1 MKWEVRTMRSGT
13 SFFNGTVWKKT
24 FLRFWPIWAA
34 YLALWTMCLPLRGLM
49 ELREDSISG
58 GHKLAEFALGLGEFG
73 GGFSVIAALC
83 FGIMMA
89 MAVCSHLYSSRS
101 ANFNGALPV
110 RREGLFLSYY
120 LAGVA
125 MFLLPNLLVFLLTAV
140 VELAGGI
147 GVYWAPLAFWLV
159 SSTGTAFFFYSFAVF
174 LGMFAGHILAL
185 PVFYGVFNI
194 LAFAVYTLWSAVMS
208 TFYYG
213 YDYAGAPELIV
224 WLTPVEKLCSDLGYS
239 WSSVVISSGAGESYS
254 SGEGFVFSC
263 EGLSTLAAYA
273 AAGLVLAVLALLLYR
288 RRQLES
294 AGDVVAVRAM
304 RPVFKYGVALCSGL
318 FFGYL
323 TSIIL
328 NSGEGFLMGAIL
340 VWGVAGYFAAQM
352 ILDKTFR
359 VFRKWPGAA
368 AVAAVFVALFLM
380 VGFDLTGYETR
391 IPDPA
396 SVERVHVSGLA
407 TPPYDGAG
415 YMDVTLDDQTAI
427 AEIVDL
433 HRAAVE
439 HRSEDAP
446 SASTPSTGRWN
457 FTLRYT
463 LKNGRTM
470 SREYT
475 VEGQA
480 ADENTPG
487 TVYWAVSRI
496 RADRSIAREQYGF
509 DGIEEARR
517 AGGAELWIEYIVE
530 GDTEA
535 EEQAKEAEGDRP
547 ATESASSEYYS
558 SSSLFYQDSAL
569 AIWDAVL
576 ADFDDGNIGVH
587 VPYGRSETRTL
598 YFHWTVREE
607 RTDED
612 GWTVSGRSPVDIVIA
627 VPDTAV
633 KTLAAIAEQ
642 QSPKG

>member
-1 MKWEVRTMRSGT
+1 MRSGT

-34 YLALWTMCLPLRGLM
+34 HLALWTMGLPLRGLM
-49 ELREDSISG
+49 ELREDSLSG
-58 GHKLAEFALGLGEFG
+58 GQELAEFALGLGEYGRTFA
-73 GGFSVIAALC
+73 VISALC
-83 FGIMMA
+83 FGVMMA
-89 MAVCSHLYSSRS
+89 MAVCSHLYFSRS
-101 ANFNGALPV
+101 ANFSGALPV

-120 LAGVA
+120 LAGIA
-125 MFLLPNLLVFLLTAV
+125 MFLLPNLLVFLLTAA

-147 GVYWAPLAFWLV
+147 GVYWTPLAFWLA

-194 LAFAVYTLWSAVMS
+194 LAFAVYTLWMVVMS
-208 TFYYG
+208 MFYYG
-213 YDYAGAPELIV
+213 FSYASAPALVV
-224 WLTPVEKLCSDLGYS
+224 WLTPVERLCADLGCS
-239 WSSVVISSGAGESYS
+239 WSSAVFSSGAGESYS
-254 SGEGFVFSC
+254 SGEGIMFSC
-263 EGLSTLAAYA
+263 EGLSTLAVYA
-273 AAGLVLAVLALLLYR
+273 VAGLVLAVLALLLYR

-323 TSIIL
+323 TSVIL
-328 NSGEGFLMGAIL
+328 NSDGGFLMGAIL
-340 VWGVAGYFAAQM
+340 VWGVAGCFVAQM

-368 AVAAVFVALFLM
+368 AVAAVFVALFLV

-396 SVERVHVSGLA
+396 SVEQVRVTGLPSA
-407 TPPYDGAG
+407 PYDSAG
-415 YMDVTLDDQTAI
+415 NMDVTLDGPAAI
-427 AEIVDL
+427 EEVVDL

-439 HRSEDAP
+439 HRSVD
-446 SASTPSTGRWN
+446 SATGSSTPSTGRWN

-463 LKNGRTM
+463 LKNGRTI

-487 TVYWAVSRI
+487 TVYWAISRI

-509 DGIEEARR
+509 DGVEEARR

-535 EEQAKEAEGDRP
+535 EEQTKEAEGDWP
-547 ATESASSEYYS
+547 ATESASSEYHS
-558 SSSLFYQDSAL
+558 SSFLFYQDSAL

-587 VPYGRSETRTL
+587 EPYGHRESRTL

-612 GWTVSGRSPVDIVIA
+612 GWTVSGRYPVDIVIA

-642 QSPKG
+642 QSPRG

>member
-1 MKWEVRTMRSGT
+1 MKWEVRTMRFGT

-34 YLALWTMCLPLRGLM
+34 YLAMWTMCLPLRGLM
-49 ELREDSISG
+49 TLQKENAFSVNDLTD
-58 GHKLAEFALGLGEFG
+58 FALELGEYG
-73 GGFSVIAALC
+73 GTFSVITALC
-83 FGIMMA
+83 FGVMMA

-101 ANFNGALPV
+101 ANFSGALPV

-120 LAGVA
+120 LAGIA
-125 MFLLPNLLVFLLTAV
+125 MFLLPNLLAFLLTAA

-147 GVYWAPLAFWLV
+147 GVYWTPLAYWLV
-159 SSTGTAFFFYSFAVF
+159 CSTGTAFFFYSFAVF

-185 PVFYGVFNI
+185 PVFYVVFNI
-194 LAFAVYTLWSAVMS
+194 LALAVYTLWTAVMS

-213 YDYAGAPELIV
+213 YDYSGAPGLIV
-224 WLTPVEKLCSDLGYS
+224 WLTPVEKLCADLGCS
-239 WSSVVISSGAGESYS
+239 WNTVTIFSEGESHTAD
-254 SGEGFVFSC
+254 GVAFAC
-263 EGLSTLAAYA
+263 DGLSTLAVYA

-328 NSGEGFLMGAIL
+328 NSDEAFLMGAIL

-368 AVAAVFVALFLM
+368 AVAAVFVALFLV

-396 SVERVHVSGLA
+396 SVEQVRITGLPSA
-407 TPPYDGAG
+407 PYDDAG
-415 YMDVTLDDQTAI
+415 YMDVTLDDPAAI
-427 AEIVDL
+427 EEIIDL
-433 HRAAVE
+433 HRAATE
-439 HRSEDAP
+439 HRSGDTATDGT
-446 SASTPSTGRWN
+446 ATVCWN

-487 TVYWAVSRI
+487 TVYWAISRI
-496 RADRSIAREQYGF
+496 RADRNIAREQYGF
-509 DGIEEARR
+509 DEIEEARQ
-517 AGGAELWIEYIVE
+517 AGAELQVEYVAE
-530 GDTEA
+530 EDTETENRA
-535 EEQAKEAEGDRP
+535 EEAEGDRP
-547 ATESASSEYYS
+547 AAESASTDYS
-558 SSSLFYQDSAL
+558 SMFYQDSAF

-587 VPYGRSETRTL
+587 EPYGHSEERTL
-598 YFHWTVREE
+598 YFRWQV
-607 RTDED
+607 D
-612 GWTVSGRSPVDIVIA
+612 GWNETTIIIA

-633 KTLAAIAEQ
+633 RTLAVIAEL
-642 QSPKG
+642 QSPVD

>member
-24 FLRFWPIWAA
+24 FLRFWPIWAS

-49 ELREDSISG
+49 ALREDGASG
-58 GHKLAEFALGLGEFG
+58 GHELAEFALGLGEFG

-101 ANFNGALPV
+101 ANFSGALPV

-125 MFLLPNLLVFLLTAV
+125 MFLLPNLLVFLLTAA

-147 GVYWAPLAFWLV
+147 GVYWTPLAYWLAC
-159 SSTGTAFFFYSFAVF
+159 STGTAFFFYSFAVF

-224 WLTPVEKLCSDLGYS
+224 WLTP
-239 WSSVVISSGAGESYS
+239 AGELYERLAYGWGLEVNDYS
-254 SGEGFVFSC
+254 RAVFSC

-318 FFGYL
+318 FFGFL

-340 VWGVAGYFAAQM
+340 VWGVVGYFAAQM

-359 VFRKWPGAA
+359 VFHKWPGAA
-368 AVAAVFVALFLM
+368 AVAAVFVALFLV

-396 SVERVHVSGLA
+396 SVEQVRVTGLPSA
-407 TPPYDGAG
+407 PYDDAG
-415 YMDVTLDDQTAI
+415 YMDVTLDDPAAI
-427 AEIVDL
+427 EEIVDL

-439 HRSEDAP
+439 HRSEDVP
-446 SASTPSTGRWN
+446 SASIPSTGRWN

-535 EEQAKEAEGDRP
+535 EDQAKEAEGDRP
-547 ATESASSEYYS
+547 AAESASSEYYS

-587 VPYGRSETRTL
+587 EPCGRSETRTL
-598 YFHWTVREE
+598 YFHWKVREE

-612 GWTVSGRSPVDIVIA
+612 GWTVSGRYPVDIVIA

>member
-49 ELREDSISG
+49 TLQKENAFSVNDLTD
-58 GHKLAEFALGLGEFG
+58 FALELGEYG
-73 GGFSVIAALC
+73 GTFAVITALC
-83 FGIMMA
+83 FGVMMA

-101 ANFNGALPV
+101 ANFSGALPV

-120 LAGVA
+120 LAGIA
-125 MFLLPNLLVFLLTAV
+125 MFLLPNLLVFLLTAA

-147 GVYWAPLAFWLV
+147 GVYWTPLAYWLV
-159 SSTGTAFFFYSFAVF
+159 CSTGTAFFFYSFAVF
-174 LGMFAGHILAL
+174 LGMFTGHILTL
-185 PVFYGVFNI
+185 PVFYGVFNV
-194 LAFAVYTLWSAVMS
+194 LAYAAYTLWTAVMS
-208 TFYYG
+208 MFYYG
-213 YDYAGAPELIV
+213 YVYSNPPSLII
-224 WLTPVEKLCSDLGYS
+224 WLTPVGRLYTDLNYGWGIAEGGTLPY
-239 WSSVVISSGAGESYS
+239 GA
-254 SGEGFVFSC
+254 VFTC
-263 EGLSTLAAYA
+263 EGLPTLAVYA

-318 FFGYL
+318 FFGCL

-328 NSGEGFLMGAIL
+328 NGDEGFLMGAIL
-340 VWGVAGYFAAQM
+340 AWGIAGCFIAQM

-359 VFRKWPGAA
+359 VFRKWKGAA
-368 AVAAVFVALFLM
+368 AVAAVFAALFLV

-391 IPDPA
+391 IPDSD
-396 SVERVHVSGLA
+396 SVECVRISGLYSA
-407 TPPYDGAG
+407 PYDSAAN
-415 YMDVTLDDQTAI
+415 MDVALDDPAAI
-427 AEIVDL
+427 EEIIDL
-433 HRAAVE
+433 HRAATE
-439 HRSEDAP
+439 HRSGDTATDGT
-446 SASTPSTGRWN
+446 ATVCWN

-487 TVYWAVSRI
+487 TVYWAISRI
-496 RADRSIAREQYGF
+496 RADRNIAREQYGF
-509 DGIEEARR
+509 DEIEEARQ
-517 AGGAELWIEYIVE
+517 AGAELQVEYAAE
-530 GDTEA
+530 EDTETENRA
-535 EEQAKEAEGDRP
+535 EEAEGDRP
-547 ATESASSEYYS
+547 ATESASTDYS
-558 SSSLFYQDSAL
+558 SMFYQDSAL

-587 VPYGRSETRTL
+587 EPYGHSEARTL
-598 YFHWTVREE
+598 YFRWQV
-607 RTDED
+607 D
-612 GWTVSGRSPVDIVIA
+612 GRNETTIIIA

-633 KTLAAIAEQ
+633 RTLAVIAEL
-642 QSPKG
+642 QSPVD